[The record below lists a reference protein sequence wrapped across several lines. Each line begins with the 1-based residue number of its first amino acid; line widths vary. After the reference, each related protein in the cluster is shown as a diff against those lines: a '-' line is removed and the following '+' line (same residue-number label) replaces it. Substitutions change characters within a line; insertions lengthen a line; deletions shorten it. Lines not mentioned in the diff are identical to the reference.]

1 MKIEFSEAPVTTCA
15 ADLRRNERFTGT
27 GGKVT
32 LETNDGQRF
41 TGIVVNESFG
51 GAGIVFENDVP
62 VTQRSEIEV
71 TYHGVPASAIVR
83 HVSAF
88 AKGGCMIGVHW
99 KASVIAEQTREL
111 KELCERR
118 DLQLP
123 DPLLRFIDLIPGG
136 VQLMMRLHEN
146 ERWAELSE
154 AIDRLAGDAAAAGIR
169 RTDECLTVLT
179 KLLEEAPDKPE
190 LRKALDELIS
200 QFIQKTTEVAL
211 SHQI

>member
-1 MKIEFSEAPVTTCA
+1 MKIEFSEALETDCDVNQ
-15 ADLRRNERFTGT
+15 RRNERFTGT
-27 GGKVT
+27 GGSVT
-32 LETNDGQRF
+32 FQTNDGQRY

-51 GAGIVFENDVP
+51 GAGIVFEEELP
-62 VTQRSEIEV
+62 VTHHAEIEM
-71 TYHGVPASAIVR
+71 TYHGVPASAVVR

-111 KELCERR
+111 KELCDRR

-136 VQLMMRLHEN
+136 VHLMLRLNEN

-154 AIDRLAGDAAAAGIR
+154 AVDRLASDAAAAGING
-169 RTDECLTVLT
+169 TDECLTVLT
-179 KLLEEAPDKPE
+179 QLLEDAPDQQE

-200 QFIQKTTEVAL
+200 RFIQKITQVAL